1 MKISI
6 KAVIT
11 LLLTYTSTFVKAQD
25 MGALY
30 AQFQSSEIL
39 NKHFYGFSL
48 YDIEKESYIMD
59 IQADKYFT
67 PASNAKIYTLYAG
80 LLSLSDSIVG
90 LQYIEQGD
98 SLIIWGMADPSFLHS
113 KLNNNRVFD
122 FLKSTDK
129 QLFLASS
136 ARDGAPFAYGWAIE
150 DYDAYYQ
157 PEISTFPIYGNV
169 ATFRARQMGA
179 LQVVPNSFQ
188 NDLVFGFADGKASL
202 GRDPHKNI
210 FKGSN
215 SRFPSGYVNEIPF
228 ITSDS
233 LTASLLQDT
242 LKRKVH
248 LIHYAQP
255 AATQEIRTLPT
266 DYLYREMMLPSD
278 NFLAEQI
285 FLMSAYAQLHEF
297 SAPKLRRWM
306 EANYYQSLS
315 QKIDL
320 YDGSGLSAYNKVSPK
335 TTVEILHRIYKLVPD
350 EQALFRMFPSGGV
363 DGTLRS
369 AYALDLGKPF
379 IWAKTGTI
387 TSVYNQ
393 SGFIRTRSGKLYIFS
408 FLNNNFLEPTS
419 AVRKEMVR
427 IMTYL
432 RKNY

>member
-1 MKISI
+1 
-6 KAVIT
+6 
-11 LLLTYTSTFVKAQD
+11 
-25 MGALY
+25 
-30 AQFQSSEIL
+30 
-39 NKHFYGFSL
+39 
-48 YDIEKESYIMD
+48 
-59 IQADKYFT
+59 
-67 PASNAKIYTLYAG
+67 
-80 LLSLSDSIVG
+80 
-90 LQYIEQGD
+90 
-98 SLIIWGMADPSFLHS
+98 
-113 KLNNNRVFD
+113 
-122 FLKSTDK
+122 
-129 QLFLASS
+129 
-136 ARDGAPFAYGWAIE
+136 
-150 DYDAYYQ
+150 
-157 PEISTFPIYGNV
+157 
-169 ATFRARQMGA
+169 
-179 LQVVPNSFQ
+179 
-188 NDLVFGFADGKASL
+188 
-202 GRDPHKNI
+202 
-210 FKGSN
+210 
-215 SRFPSGYVNEIPF
+215 
-228 ITSDS
+228 
-233 LTASLLQDT
+233 
-242 LKRKVH
+242 
-248 LIHYAQP
+248 
-255 AATQEIRTLPT
+255 
-266 DYLYREMMLPSD
+266 MMLPSD